1 MLYACKS
8 LHCKEVFQSA
18 RGLTTH
24 RASCE
29 HYKRHEAAACKRR
42 KELACEDQARRHK
55 ALEKAREQLGRK
67 QNQVSSL
74 RLSIKCQVS
83 KVFLS
88 PGAHPNEMPHQRTL
102 RWISLKL
109 HQHHNPMVLTSFHA
123 HRHHLLLSQ
132 KLADQNGTTAYQPGM
147 KMCPL

>member
-1 MLYACKS
+1 MLHACKS

-55 ALEKAREQLGRK
+55 ALEKARERLERK

-74 RLSIKCQVS
+74 RLSIEYLVS
-83 KVFLS
+83 KHHFSAQEPIPTRCRADGYRYGLS
-88 PGAHPNEMPHQRTL
+88 
-102 RWISLKL
+102 
-109 HQHHNPMVLTSFHA
+109 
-123 HRHHLLLSQ
+123 
-132 KLADQNGTTAYQPGM
+132 
-147 KMCPL
+147 